1 MIMDN
6 EEKQSYLKLDKNELK
21 NFFKEFI
28 EETRISTENKTQT
41 ILSLLY
47 SVKEETEQKISKSNY
62 FLNYKFYFIY
72 SFIILRKNKCK
83 YKYKSKFKLNKFFFK
98 KYI

>member
-1 MIMDN
+1 MDN
-6 EEKQSYLKLDKNELK
+6 EEKQSSLDKNELK

-47 SVKEETEQKISKSNY
+47 SFKEETEQKISKSNY
-62 FLNYKFYFIY
+62 FLNYKFYFNIY
-72 SFIILRKNKCK
+72 SIIILRKNKCK
-83 YKYKSKFKLNKFFFK
+83 YKYKSKFKLNQFFFK

>member
-1 MIMDN
+1 MDN

-47 SVKEETEQKISKSNY
+47 SFKEETEQKISKSNY

>member
-6 EEKQSYLKLDKNELK
+6 EEKQSSLDKNELK

-47 SVKEETEQKISKSNY
+47 SFKEETEQKISKSNY
-62 FLNYKFYFIY
+62 FLNYKFYFNI
-72 SFIILRKNKCK
+72 
-83 YKYKSKFKLNKFFFK
+83 
-98 KYI
+98 